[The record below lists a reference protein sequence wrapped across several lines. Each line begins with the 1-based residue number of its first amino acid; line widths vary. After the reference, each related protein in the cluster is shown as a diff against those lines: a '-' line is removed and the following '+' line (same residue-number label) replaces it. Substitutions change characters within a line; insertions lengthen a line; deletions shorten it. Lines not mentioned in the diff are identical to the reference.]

1 MRNNLDRHLSA
12 VRNLGILA
20 HVDAGKTTVTE
31 RILYATG
38 TTHKRGEVH
47 DGTTIT
53 DFDPQ
58 ERDRGIT
65 IFAAAVSCDW
75 DGHRINLID
84 TPGHV
89 DFADE
94 VGRSLRVLDGAVAVF
109 DAVAGVEPQSES
121 VWRQADRH
129 GVPRIAF
136 VNKLDRVG
144 ADLDTA
150 VASIRERLH
159 PVPLVVQ
166 LPIGTE
172 NAFTGVVDLLRMR
185 ALTWNDGSDTAAET
199 VVEAVVEAVV
209 PEELREEALRRRR
222 MLEEA
227 VAERHPAALEEF
239 CDRETLS
246 ADTLSRALRDLT
258 RTGDGVV
265 VLCGSAY
272 RNRGIEPLLD
282 AVVAYLPSPLDVPPV
297 CGMRDGVDGMR
308 HADGEM
314 HKAVNDMQESVDRM
328 QDGADDVQGGVD
340 RMQDGADDVQGG
352 VDRMQ
357 DGADDVQGGVD
368 RMQDGADDVQGG
380 VDRMQDVVGEQRAA
394 DPAAP
399 FAALAFKVSA
409 TPTGRLTYL
418 RVYSGTI
425 EKGDAV
431 WESGARRTER
441 IGRILSVQADRHA
454 QLERAVAGDI
464 VAVVG
469 LKSARAGST
478 LCAPGAPIV
487 LEPPGVPEPVVSVAV
502 EALASTDADRLASAL
517 ARLAEEDPSLVV
529 RTDPETGQ
537 TVLSG
542 MGELHLEVA
551 VEKVRRGLGVE
562 VNVGRPRVTYRETV
576 ARGVSGLVFRH
587 VKQDGGAGQFAQV
600 VLDVEPLGAA
610 GVGSAGG
617 AEGSGGDT
625 EIGAESG
632 FVFRSA
638 VVGGRVPQEYVRAVE
653 AGCRDAL
660 AEGPLG
666 GHPVTGLRVT
676 LTDGATH
683 VKDSSEMA
691 FRTAGRLGLR
701 EALRGCAMVLL
712 EPVVEVTVTVPQ
724 DAVGGVLGD
733 LAARRGR
740 VTDSTVRGGSAVVT
754 ATVPLAELF
763 GYATRLRSRT
773 QGRGTF
779 SARPTGY
786 APAPASAATPGA
798 ATMK

>member
-1 MRNNLDRHLSA
+1 MRTTDTLA
-12 VRNLGILA
+12 VVRNLGILA

-47 DGTTIT
+47 DGTTVT

-65 IFAAAVSCDW
+65 IFSAAVTCFW

-94 VGRSLRVLDGAVAVF
+94 VERSLRVLDGAVAVF

-136 VNKLDRVG
+136 VNKMDRAG
-144 ADLDTA
+144 ADLDAA
-150 VASIRERLH
+150 VASVRERLH
-159 PVPLVVQ
+159 PAPLAVQ
-166 LPIGTE
+166 LPVGAE
-172 NAFTGVVDLLRMR
+172 DAFTGVVDLLGMR
-185 ALTWNDGSDTAAET
+185 ALTWSDEG
-199 VVEAVVEAVV
+199 EARDPAPV
-209 PEELREEALRRRR
+209 PDALREEALRRRR
-222 MLEEA
+222 LLEEA
-227 VAERHPAALEEF
+227 VAELHPAALEEF
-239 CDRETLS
+239 CDTGALRTRTLT
-246 ADTLSRALRDLT
+246 AALRDLT
-258 RTGDGVV
+258 ARGEAVV

-282 AVVAYLPSPLDVPPV
+282 AVLAYLPSPLDVPPV
-297 CGMRDGVDGMR
+297 RGT
-308 HADGEM
+308 H
-314 HKAVNDMQESVDRM
+314 
-328 QDGADDVQGGVD
+328 DGA
-340 RMQDGADDVQGG
+340 
-352 VDRMQ
+352 
-357 DGADDVQGGVD
+357 
-368 RMQDGADDVQGG
+368 
-380 VDRMQDVVGEQRAA
+380 EQERPA

-399 FAALAFKVSA
+399 LAALAFKVTA
-409 TPTGRLTYL
+409 TATGRLTYL

-425 EKGDAV
+425 EQGDTV
-431 WESGARRTER
+431 WDATAGRAER
-441 IGRILSVQADRHA
+441 VGRILRVTADRHA
-454 QLERAVAGDI
+454 RLDRAVAGDI

-469 LKSARAGST
+469 LKGARAGAT
-478 LCAPGAPIV
+478 LCAPDAPLA
-487 LEPPGVPEPVVSVAV
+487 LEPPGTAEPVVSVAV
-502 EALASTDADRLASAL
+502 EALRGTDTGRLASAL

-529 RTDPETGQ
+529 RGDAETGQ

-551 VEKVRRGLGVE
+551 VERIRRDHGLGVA
-562 VNVGRPRVTYRETV
+562 VGRPRVSHRETV
-576 ARGVSGLVFRH
+576 ARGVSGFVYRH
-587 VKQDGGAGQFAQV
+587 VKQDGGAGQFAHV
-600 VLDVEPLGAA
+600 VLDVEPLDDP
-610 GVGSAGG
+610 
-617 AEGSGGDT
+617 ER
-625 EIGAESG
+625 G
-632 FVFRSA
+632 FEFRSA

-676 LTDGATH
+676 LTDGSTH
-683 VKDSSEMA
+683 VKDSSDTA

-701 EALRGCAMVLL
+701 DALRACAMVLL
-712 EPVVEVTVTVPQ
+712 EPVAEVTVTVPQ
-724 DAVGGVLGD
+724 DAVGSVLGD

-740 VTDSTVRGGSAVVT
+740 VSGSATRAGAAVVT

-779 SARPTGY
+779 TTRPTGY
-786 APAPASAATPGA
+786 APAPATAPAR
-798 ATMK
+798 

>member
-1 MRNNLDRHLSA
+1 MRTHVSTHTRTNPLA
-12 VRNLGILA
+12 TVRNLGILA

-31 RILYATG
+31 RILYTTG

-47 DGTTIT
+47 DGTTVT

-65 IFAAAVSCDW
+65 IFAAAVSCSW

-94 VGRSLRVLDGAVAVF
+94 VERSLRVLDGAVAVF

-136 VNKLDRVG
+136 VNKMDRTG

-159 PVPLVVQ
+159 PAPLVVQ
-166 LPIGTE
+166 LPIGAE
-172 NAFTGVVDLLRMR
+172 HRFTGVVDLVRMR
-185 ALTWNDGSDTAAET
+185 ALVWADGTETAE
-199 VVEAVVEAVV
+199 EGPV
-209 PEELREEALRRRR
+209 PDALREEAARRRR
-222 MLEEA
+222 LLEEA

-239 CDRETLS
+239 CDRETLT
-246 ADTLSRALRDLT
+246 AATLAAALRDLT

-272 RNRGIEPLLD
+272 RNRGVEPLLD

-297 CGMRDGVDGMR
+297 HGTHDGTEEER
-308 HADGEM
+308 T
-314 HKAVNDMQESVDRM
+314 
-328 QDGADDVQGGVD
+328 
-340 RMQDGADDVQGG
+340 
-352 VDRMQ
+352 
-357 DGADDVQGGVD
+357 
-368 RMQDGADDVQGG
+368 
-380 VDRMQDVVGEQRAA
+380 A

-399 FAALAFKVSA
+399 MAALAFKVNA

-425 EKGDAV
+425 EKGDTV
-431 WESGARRTER
+431 WDAGTRRTER
-441 IGRILSVQADRHA
+441 VGRILRVRADRHDP
-454 QLERAVAGDI
+454 LERAVAGDI

-478 LCAPGAPIV
+478 LCAPGAPLL
-487 LEPPGVPEPVVSVAV
+487 LEPPGVAEPVVHVAV
-502 EALASTDADRLASAL
+502 EARRSTDTDRLASAL
-517 ARLAEEDPSLVV
+517 ARLTEEDPSLAV

-551 VEKVRRGLGVE
+551 MERVRREYGLE
-562 VNVGRPRVTYRETV
+562 VSVGRPSVAYRETV
-576 ARGVSGLVFRH
+576 GEGVTGFVHRH
-587 VKQDGGAGQFAQV
+587 VKQDGGAGQFAHV
-600 VLDVEPLGAA
+600 VLDVEPWGTD
-610 GVGSAGG
+610 GDESTDGD
-617 AEGSGGDT
+617 EGT
-625 EIGAESG
+625 EGRGG
-632 FVFRSA
+632 FVFRST
-638 VVGGRVPQEYVRAVE
+638 VTGGRVPQEYVRAVE

-676 LTDGATH
+676 LTDGQTH
-683 VKDSSEMA
+683 VKDSSDTA
-691 FRTAGRLGLR
+691 FRTAGRFGLR
-701 EALRGCAMVLL
+701 DALRAAAMVLL
-712 EPVVEVTVTVPQ
+712 EPVVDVTVTVPE
-724 DAVGGVLGD
+724 DAVGGVHGD

-740 VTDSTVRGGSAVVT
+740 VTGSGTRGGATVVT

-779 SARPTGY
+779 TARPTGY
-786 APAPASAATPGA
+786 APAPATAVTGVR
-798 ATMK
+798 

>member
-1 MRNNLDRHLSA
+1 MRTHLNPLA
-12 VRNLGILA
+12 VVRNLGILA

-31 RILYATG
+31 RILFATG

-47 DGTTIT
+47 DGTTVT

-65 IFAAAVSCDW
+65 ISAAAVSCAW
-75 DGHRINLID
+75 DGHRLNLID

-94 VGRSLRVLDGAVAVF
+94 VERALRVLDGAVAVF

-136 VNKLDRVG
+136 VNKMDRAG
-144 ADLDTA
+144 ADLDAA

-159 PVPLVVQ
+159 AAPLVVQ
-166 LPIGTE
+166 MPIGTE
-172 NAFTGVVDLLRMR
+172 DTFIGVVDLVRMR
-185 ALTWNDGSDTAAET
+185 ALLWADDGTADD
-199 VVEAVVEAVV
+199 V
-209 PEELREEALRRRR
+209 PVPGDLRGEALARRRS
-222 MLEEA
+222 LEEA
-227 VAERHPAALEEF
+227 VAELHPGALEEF
-239 CDRETLS
+239 CDTGALAEETLS
-246 ADTLSRALRDLT
+246 SALREVT
-258 RTGDGVV
+258 RDGDGVV

-272 RNRGIEPLLD
+272 RNRGVEPLLD

-297 CGMRDGVDGMR
+297 RGT
-308 HADGEM
+308 HEGE
-314 HKAVNDMQESVDRM
+314 ERE
-328 QDGADDVQGGVD
+328 
-340 RMQDGADDVQGG
+340 RP
-352 VDRMQ
+352 
-357 DGADDVQGGVD
+357 
-368 RMQDGADDVQGG
+368 
-380 VDRMQDVVGEQRAA
+380 A

-399 FAALAFKVSA
+399 AAALAFKVHA
-409 TPTGRLTYL
+409 TSTGRLTYL
-418 RVYSGTI
+418 RIYSGTI
-425 EKGDAV
+425 EKGDTLWDA
-431 WESGARRTER
+431 SARRTER
-441 IGRILSVQADRHA
+441 IGRILRVQADRHA
-454 QLERAVAGDI
+454 PLDRAVAGEI

-478 LCAPGAPIV
+478 LCAVDAPLV

-502 EALASTDADRLASAL
+502 ESRRAGDTGRLASGL
-517 ARLAEEDPSLVV
+517 ARLTEEDPSLVV

-551 VEKVRRGLGVE
+551 VEKLRRELGLE
-562 VNVGRPRVTYRETV
+562 VNVGCPRVSYRETV
-576 ARGVSGLVFRH
+576 GRGVSGLVFRH
-587 VKQDGGAGQFAQV
+587 VKQDGGAGQFAHV
-600 VLDVEPLGAA
+600 VLDVEPYEE
-610 GVGSAGG
+610 GG
-617 AEGSGGDT
+617 FE
-625 EIGAESG
+625 
-632 FVFRSA
+632 FRSA

-660 AEGPLG
+660 TEGPLG

-676 LTDGATH
+676 LADGATH
-683 VKDSSEMA
+683 VKDSSDTA

-701 EALRGCAMVLL
+701 EALRACVMVLL
-712 EPVVEVTVTVPQ
+712 EPVVEVTVTVAE

-733 LAARRGR
+733 LAARRGK
-740 VTDSTVRGGSAVVT
+740 VTGSVTRSGAAVVT

-779 SARPTGY
+779 TARPTGC
-786 APAPASAATPGA
+786 APAPVAASAR
-798 ATMK
+798 

>member
-1 MRNNLDRHLSA
+1 MRTERHSTNPLDA

-38 TTHKRGEVH
+38 TTHRRGEVH

-65 IFAAAVSCDW
+65 IFAAAVSCAW

-94 VGRSLRVLDGAVAVF
+94 VERSLRVLDGAVAVF

-136 VNKLDRVG
+136 VNKLDRAG

-159 PVPLVVQ
+159 PAPLVVQ
-166 LPIGTE
+166 VPIGTE
-172 NAFTGVVDLLRMR
+172 DGFTGVVDLLRMR
-185 ALTWNDGSDTAAET
+185 ALVWADGGDTAE
-199 VVEAVVEAVV
+199 EGPV
-209 PEELREEALRRRR
+209 PEALSQEALRRRR
-222 MLEEA
+222 LLEEA
-227 VAERHPAALEEF
+227 VAELHPGALEEF
-239 CDRETLS
+239 CAEATLS
-246 ADTLSRALRDLT
+246 ARTLAAALRDLT

-282 AVVAYLPSPLDVPPV
+282 AVVAYLPSPSDVPPV
-297 CGMRDGVDGMR
+297 RGTYDG
-308 HADGEM
+308 
-314 HKAVNDMQESVDRM
+314 
-328 QDGADDVQGGVD
+328 
-340 RMQDGADDVQGG
+340 
-352 VDRMQ
+352 
-357 DGADDVQGGVD
+357 
-368 RMQDGADDVQGG
+368 
-380 VDRMQDVVGEQRAA
+380 GEQERAA
-394 DPAAP
+394 DPQAP
-399 FAALAFKVSA
+399 FAALAFKVTA
-409 TPTGRLTYL
+409 TATGRLTYL
-418 RVYSGTI
+418 RIYSGTI
-425 EKGDAV
+425 EKGDTV
-431 WESGARRTER
+431 WDAGARRTER
-441 IGRILSVQADRHA
+441 IGRILRVQADRHDR
-454 QLERAVAGDI
+454 LDRAVAGDI

-478 LCAPGAPIV
+478 LCAPGAPLV
-487 LEPPGVPEPVVSVAV
+487 LEPPTVAEPVVSVAV
-502 EALASTDADRLASAL
+502 EARRSTDTDRLTSAL

-529 RTDPETGQ
+529 RTDAETGQ
-537 TVLSG
+537 TLLSG

-551 VEKVRRGLGVE
+551 VEKIRQATGVD
-562 VNVGRPRVTYRETV
+562 VGVGRPRVAYRETV
-576 ARGVSGLVFRH
+576 VRGVSGLVYRH
-587 VKQDGGAGQFAQV
+587 VKQDGGSGQFAHV
-600 VLDVEPLGAA
+600 VLDVAPL
-610 GVGSAGG
+610 
-617 AEGSGGDT
+617 EGT
-625 EIGAESG
+625 G
-632 FVFRSA
+632 FEFRST
-638 VVGGRVPQEYVRAVE
+638 VVGGRVPQEYVRSVE

-660 AEGPLG
+660 TEGPIA

-683 VKDSSEMA
+683 VKDSSETA

-701 EALRGCAMVLL
+701 EALRACATVLL
-712 EPVVEVTVTVPQ
+712 EPVVEVTLTVPE
-724 DAVGGVLGD
+724 DAVGSVLGD

-740 VTDSTVRGGSAVVT
+740 VSGTATRAGSAVVT

-779 SARPTGY
+779 TARPTGY
-786 APAPASAATPGA
+786 APVPGA
-798 ATMK
+798 VTVR

>member
-1 MRNNLDRHLSA
+1 MRTNHLNPLA
-12 VRNLGILA
+12 VVRNLGILA

-31 RILYATG
+31 RILFATG

-47 DGTTIT
+47 DGTTVT

-65 IFAAAVSCDW
+65 IFAAAVSCAW

-94 VGRSLRVLDGAVAVF
+94 VERSLRVLDGAVAVF

-136 VNKLDRVG
+136 VNKLDRAG

-150 VASIRERLH
+150 VESIRRRLH
-159 PVPLVVQ
+159 PAPLVVQ
-166 LPIGTE
+166 LPIGRE
-172 NAFTGVVDLLRMR
+172 DGFTGVVDLLRMR
-185 ALTWNDGSDTAAET
+185 ALTWSEDTFAEGPVPDG
-199 VVEAVVEAVV
+199 
-209 PEELREEALRRRR
+209 LREEALRRRR
-222 MLEEA
+222 ILEEA

-246 ADTLSRALRDLT
+246 ADTLTAALRDLT
-258 RTGDGVV
+258 RSGDGVV

-282 AVVAYLPSPLDVPPV
+282 AVAAYLPSPLDVP
-297 CGMRDGVDGMR
+297 
-308 HADGEM
+308 
-314 HKAVNDMQESVDRM
+314 AVR
-328 QDGADDVQGGVD
+328 
-340 RMQDGADDVQGG
+340 
-352 VDRMQ
+352 
-357 DGADDVQGGVD
+357 
-368 RMQDGADDVQGG
+368 
-380 VDRMQDVVGEQRAA
+380 GEQGEERPC

-399 FAALAFKVSA
+399 LAALAFKVNA
-409 TPTGRLTYL
+409 TPTGRLTYV

-425 EKGDAV
+425 EKGATVWDA
-431 WESGARRTER
+431 GARRTER
-441 IGRILSVQADRHA
+441 VGRILRVQADRHA
-454 QLERAVAGDI
+454 PLERAVAGDI

-478 LCAPGAPIV
+478 LCAPDAPLV
-487 LEPPGVPEPVVSVAV
+487 LEPPSAAEPVVSVALEPQRSV
-502 EALASTDADRLASAL
+502 DTDRLASAL
-517 ARLAEEDPSLVV
+517 ARLTEEDPSLVV
-529 RTDPETGQ
+529 RTDAETGQ
-537 TVLSG
+537 TLLSG

-551 VEKVRRGLGVE
+551 VEKVRREQGLAL
-562 VNVGRPRVTYRETV
+562 NVGRPRVSYRETV
-576 ARGVSGLVFRH
+576 GRGVSGLVFRH
-587 VKQDGGAGQFAQV
+587 VKQDGGAGQFAHV
-600 VLDVEPLGAA
+600 VLDVEP
-610 GVGSAGG
+610 
-617 AEGSGGDT
+617 AE
-625 EIGAESG
+625 EG
-632 FVFRSA
+632 FAFRSA

-683 VKDSSEMA
+683 VKDSSDTA
-691 FRTAGRLGLR
+691 FRTAGRFGLR
-701 EALRGCAMVLL
+701 EALRACAMVLL
-712 EPVVEVTVTVPQ
+712 EPVVEVTVTVPE
-724 DAVGGVLGD
+724 DAVGAVLGD

-740 VTDSTVRGGSAVVT
+740 VSGSVTRGGSAIVT

-779 SARPTGY
+779 TARPTGY
-786 APAPASAATPGA
+786 APAPAETAARR
-798 ATMK
+798 

>member
-1 MRNNLDRHLSA
+1 MRNHLDRHLSA

-94 VGRSLRVLDGAVAVF
+94 VERSLRVLDGAVAVF

-144 ADLDTA
+144 ADLDAA

-172 NAFTGVVDLLRMR
+172 DGFTGVVDLLRMR
-185 ALTWNDGSDTAAET
+185 ALTWSDDGGETA
-199 VVEAVVEAVV
+199 VEDVV
-209 PEELREEALRRRR
+209 PEGLREEALRRRR
-222 MLEEA
+222 LLEEA

-246 ADTLSRALRDLT
+246 AETLSGALRELT
-258 RTGDGVV
+258 RTGDAVV

-282 AVVAYLPSPLDVPPV
+282 AVVAYLPSPSDVPPV
-297 CGMRDGVDGMR
+297 CGMAGGVAGMRNTKGGMRDTADGM
-308 HADGEM
+308 HGTVHGMHESADRQHETADRQ
-314 HKAVNDMQESVDRM
+314 HESADRM
-328 QDGADDVQGGVD
+328 QDA
-340 RMQDGADDVQGG
+340 
-352 VDRMQ
+352 
-357 DGADDVQGGVD
+357 
-368 RMQDGADDVQGG
+368 
-380 VDRMQDVVGEQRAA
+380 VGEQRPA

-399 FAALAFKVSA
+399 FAALAFKVAA

-425 EKGDAV
+425 EKGDTV
-431 WESGARRTER
+431 WESGARRIER
-441 IGRILSVQADRHA
+441 IGRILRVQADRHA

-464 VAVVG
+464 VAVIG

-478 LCAPGAPIV
+478 LSAPGAPIV
-487 LEPPGVPEPVVSVAV
+487 LEPPGVADPVVSVAV
-502 EALASTDADRLASAL
+502 EARTGTDADRLVSAL

-551 VEKVRRGLGVE
+551 VEKIRRSLGLE

-576 ARGVSGLVFRH
+576 ARGVSGVVFRH
-587 VKQDGGAGQFAQV
+587 VKQDGGAGQFAQI
-600 VLDVEPLGAA
+600 VLDVEPLDAEEA
-610 GVGSAGG
+610 GDG
-617 AEGSGGDT
+617 AET
-625 EIGAESG
+625 G
-632 FVFRSA
+632 FTFRST

-660 AEGPLG
+660 AEGPVG

-676 LTDGATH
+676 LSDGATH

-701 EALRGCAMVLL
+701 EALRGCAMVVL
-712 EPVVEVTVTVPQ
+712 EPVVEVTVTVPE

-740 VTDSTVRGGSAVVT
+740 VTDSAVRGGSAVVT

-786 APAPASAATPGA
+786 APAPAPAT
-798 ATMK
+798 TR

>member
-1 MRNNLDRHLSA
+1 MRTELHRQLAGALTD

-53 DFDPQ
+53 DFDSQ

-65 IFAAAVSCDW
+65 IFAAAVSCTW
-75 DGHRINLID
+75 AGHRINLID

-94 VGRSLRVLDGAVAVF
+94 VERSLRVLDGAIAVF

-129 GVPRIAF
+129 AVPRIAF
-136 VNKLDRVG
+136 VNKLDRAG

-159 PVPLVVQ
+159 TIPLVVQ
-166 LPIGTE
+166 LPIGRE
-172 NAFTGVVDLLRMR
+172 EQFGGVVDLLRMR
-185 ALTWNDGSDTAAET
+185 ALVWADGRDTYE
-199 VVEAVVEAVV
+199 EGEV
-209 PEELREEALRRRR
+209 PDELREEARRRR
-222 MLEEA
+222 RLLEET
-227 VAERHPAALEEF
+227 VAELHPAALEEF
-239 CDRETLS
+239 CARSELSEQTLS
-246 ADTLSRALRDLT
+246 GALRDLT
-258 RTGDGVV
+258 RTGEGVV

-272 RNRGIEPLLD
+272 RNRGVEPLLE

-297 CGMRDGVDGMR
+297 RGTLGD
-308 HADGEM
+308 
-314 HKAVNDMQESVDRM
+314 AVQE
-328 QDGADDVQGGVD
+328 
-340 RMQDGADDVQGG
+340 
-352 VDRMQ
+352 
-357 DGADDVQGGVD
+357 
-368 RMQDGADDVQGG
+368 
-380 VDRMQDVVGEQRAA
+380 RAA

-399 FAALAFKVSA
+399 FAALAFKVNA
-409 TPTGRLTYL
+409 TATGRLTYL
-418 RVYSGTI
+418 RVYSGTVR
-425 EKGDAV
+425 KGETVLDV
-431 WESGARRTER
+431 GARRSER
-441 IGRILSVQADRHA
+441 IGRILRVQADRHVDVDA
-454 QLERAVAGDI
+454 AVAGDI
-464 VAVVG
+464 VAVIG
-469 LKSARAGST
+469 PKAARAGAT
-478 LCAPGAPIV
+478 LCAPDAPLV
-487 LEPPGVPEPVVSVAV
+487 LEPPTVADPVVSVAV
-502 EALASTDADRLASAL
+502 EARRSTDTERLMAAL
-517 ARLAEEDPSLVV
+517 VRLVEEDPSLAV
-529 RTDPETGQ
+529 RTDSETGQ

-551 VEKVRRGLGVE
+551 VEKVRRAHGLDVR
-562 VNVGRPRVTYRETV
+562 VGRPQVAYRETV
-576 ARGVSGLVFRH
+576 ARGVSGLVYRH
-587 VKQDGGAGQFAQV
+587 VKQDGGAGQFAHV
-600 VLDVEPLGAA
+600 VIDVEPW
-610 GVGSAGG
+610 
-617 AEGSGGDT
+617 EDT
-625 EIGAESG
+625 EGDEGPGAVE

-660 AEGPLG
+660 VEGPIG
-666 GHPVTGLRVT
+666 GHPVTGVRVT

-683 VKDSSEMA
+683 PKDSSEMA
-691 FRTAGRLGLR
+691 FRTAGRFALR
-701 EALRGCAMVLL
+701 EALRASAMVLL
-712 EPVVEVTVTVPQ
+712 EPVVELTVTVPD

-740 VTDSTVRGGSAVVT
+740 VSGSTARAGAAVIT

-779 SARPTGY
+779 TTRATGY
-786 APAPASAATPGA
+786 APAPAAVSGATSVR
-798 ATMK
+798 

>member
-1 MRNNLDRHLSA
+1 MRTTDTLA
-12 VRNLGILA
+12 VVRNLGILA

-47 DGTTIT
+47 DGTTVT

-65 IFAAAVSCDW
+65 IFSAAVTCSW

-94 VGRSLRVLDGAVAVF
+94 VERSLRVLDGAVAVF

-136 VNKLDRVG
+136 VNKMDRAG
-144 ADLDTA
+144 ADLDAA
-150 VASIRERLH
+150 VASVRERLH
-159 PVPLVVQ
+159 PAPLAVQ
-166 LPIGTE
+166 LPVGAE
-172 NAFTGVVDLLRMR
+172 DAFTGVVDLLGMR
-185 ALTWNDGSDTAAET
+185 ALTWSDDG
-199 VVEAVVEAVV
+199 EARDPAPV
-209 PEELREEALRRRR
+209 PDALREEALRRRR
-222 MLEEA
+222 LLEEA
-227 VAERHPAALEEF
+227 VAELHPAALEEF
-239 CDRETLS
+239 CDTGALRTGTIT
-246 ADTLSRALRDLT
+246 AALRDLT
-258 RTGDGVV
+258 ARGEAVV

-282 AVVAYLPSPLDVPPV
+282 AVLAYLPSPLDVPPV
-297 CGMRDGVDGMR
+297 RGT
-308 HADGEM
+308 H
-314 HKAVNDMQESVDRM
+314 
-328 QDGADDVQGGVD
+328 DGA
-340 RMQDGADDVQGG
+340 
-352 VDRMQ
+352 
-357 DGADDVQGGVD
+357 
-368 RMQDGADDVQGG
+368 
-380 VDRMQDVVGEQRAA
+380 EQERTA

-399 FAALAFKVSA
+399 LAALAFKVNA
-409 TPTGRLTYL
+409 TATGRLTYL

-425 EKGDAV
+425 EQGDTV
-431 WESGARRTER
+431 WDATAGRAER
-441 IGRILSVQADRHA
+441 VGRILRVTADRHA
-454 QLERAVAGDI
+454 RLDRAIAGDI

-469 LKSARAGST
+469 LKGARAGAT
-478 LCAPGAPIV
+478 LCAPDTPLM
-487 LEPPGVPEPVVSVAV
+487 LEPPGTAEPVVSVAV
-502 EALASTDADRLASAL
+502 EALRGTDTGRLASAL

-529 RTDPETGQ
+529 RTDTETGQ

-551 VEKVRRGLGVE
+551 VERVRRDHGLE
-562 VNVGRPRVTYRETV
+562 VNVGRPRVSYRETV
-576 ARGVSGLVFRH
+576 GRGVSGFVHRH
-587 VKQDGGAGQFAQV
+587 VKQDGGAGQFAHV
-600 VLDVEPLGAA
+600 VLDVEPLDDP
-610 GVGSAGG
+610 
-617 AEGSGGDT
+617 ER
-625 EIGAESG
+625 G
-632 FVFRSA
+632 FEFRST

-676 LTDGATH
+676 LTDGSTH
-683 VKDSSEMA
+683 VKDSSDTA
-691 FRTAGRLGLR
+691 FRTAGRFGLR
-701 EALRGCAMVLL
+701 DALRTCAMVLL
-712 EPVVEVTVTVPQ
+712 EPVAEVTVTVPR
-724 DAVGGVLGD
+724 DAVGSVLGD

-740 VTDSTVRGGSAVVT
+740 VSGSATRAGAAVVT

-779 SARPTGY
+779 TTRPTGY
-786 APAPASAATPGA
+786 APAPAEVTVR
-798 ATMK
+798 

>member
-1 MRNNLDRHLSA
+1 MRNNVDTLANPLTA

-31 RILYATG
+31 RFLYATG

-47 DGTTIT
+47 DGTTVT

-65 IFAAAVSCDW
+65 IFAAAVSCAW

-94 VGRSLRVLDGAVAVF
+94 VERSLRVLDGAIAVF

-136 VNKLDRVG
+136 VNKLDRAG

-150 VASIRERLH
+150 VESIRRRLH
-159 PVPLVVQ
+159 PAPLVAQ
-166 LPIGTE
+166 LPIGRE
-172 NAFTGVVDLLRMR
+172 DGFTGVVDLLRMR
-185 ALTWNDGSDTAAET
+185 ALVWADDGAAAEESP
-199 VVEAVVEAVV
+199 VPQALRDEAE
-209 PEELREEALRRRR
+209 LRRRR
-222 MLEEA
+222 LEEA
-227 VAERHPAALEEF
+227 VAELHPTALEEF
-239 CDRETLS
+239 CARGTLS
-246 ADTLSRALRDLT
+246 ARTLAAALRDLT
-258 RTGDGVV
+258 RTGEGVV

-297 CGMRDGVDGMR
+297 RGTHDGTER
-308 HADGEM
+308 E
-314 HKAVNDMQESVDRM
+314 
-328 QDGADDVQGGVD
+328 
-340 RMQDGADDVQGG
+340 
-352 VDRMQ
+352 
-357 DGADDVQGGVD
+357 
-368 RMQDGADDVQGG
+368 
-380 VDRMQDVVGEQRAA
+380 RAA
-394 DPAAP
+394 DATEPL
-399 FAALAFKVSA
+399 AALAFKVSA
-409 TPTGRLTYL
+409 TATGRLTYL
-418 RVYSGTI
+418 RLYSGTI
-425 EKGDAV
+425 RKGDTVLDA
-431 WESGARRTER
+431 GTRRTER
-441 IGRILSVQADRHA
+441 IGRILRVRADRHA
-454 QLERAVAGDI
+454 ELEQATAGDI

-469 LKSARAGST
+469 LKSARAGTT
-478 LCAPGAPIV
+478 LCAPAAPLL
-487 LEPPGVPEPVVSVAV
+487 LEPPSVADPVVSVAV
-502 EALASTDADRLASAL
+502 EARRSTDTDRLATAL

-537 TVLSG
+537 TLLSG

-551 VEKVRRGLGVE
+551 VEKVRRSQGLDIT
-562 VNVGRPRVTYRETV
+562 VGRPRVACRETV
-576 ARGVSGLVFRH
+576 VRGVSGLVFRH
-587 VKQDGGAGQFAQV
+587 VKQDGGAGQFAHV
-600 VLDVEPLGAA
+600 VLDVASLE
-610 GVGSAGG
+610 
-617 AEGSGGDT
+617 AEGDRAAT
-625 EIGAESG
+625 G
-632 FVFRSA
+632 FVFRST

-666 GHPVTGLRVT
+666 GHPVTGLSVT

-683 VKDSSEMA
+683 SKDSSEMA
-691 FRTAGRLGLR
+691 FRTAGRFALR
-701 EALRGCAMVLL
+701 EAMRVGVMGLL
-712 EPVVEVTVTVPQ
+712 EPVADVTVTVPAE
-724 DAVGGVLGD
+724 AVGGVLGD

-740 VTDSTVRGGSAVVT
+740 VSDSVARGGSVVVT

-779 SARPTGY
+779 TARPAGY
-786 APAPASAATPGA
+786 VRAPGA
-798 ATMK
+798 VG

>member
-1 MRNNLDRHLSA
+1 MRTHFNPLS
-12 VRNLGILA
+12 VGRNLGILA

-31 RILYATG
+31 RILFATG

-47 DGTTIT
+47 DGTTVT

-65 IFAAAVSCDW
+65 IFAAAVSCAW

-84 TPGHV
+84 TPGHI

-94 VGRSLRVLDGAVAVF
+94 VERALRVLDGAVAVF

-121 VWRQADRH
+121 VWRQADRY

-136 VNKLDRVG
+136 VNKMDRAG
-144 ADLDTA
+144 ADLDAA
-150 VASIRERLH
+150 VASVRERLH
-159 PVPLVVQ
+159 PAPLVVQ
-166 LPIGTE
+166 LPIGAEDT
-172 NAFTGVVDLLRMR
+172 FTGVVDLVRMR
-185 ALTWNDGSDTAAET
+185 ALLWADDGTAED
-199 VVEAVVEAVV
+199 V
-209 PEELREEALRRRR
+209 PVPDGLRGEALARRRS
-222 MLEEA
+222 LEEA
-227 VAERHPAALEEF
+227 VAELHPGALEEF
-239 CDRETLS
+239 CDTGALGERTLVS
-246 ADTLSRALRDLT
+246 ALRQVT
-258 RTGDGVV
+258 RDGDGVV

-272 RNRGIEPLLD
+272 RNRGVEPLLD

-297 CGMRDGVDGMR
+297 RGT
-308 HADGEM
+308 HEGEE
-314 HKAVNDMQESVDRM
+314 QE
-328 QDGADDVQGGVD
+328 
-340 RMQDGADDVQGG
+340 
-352 VDRMQ
+352 
-357 DGADDVQGGVD
+357 
-368 RMQDGADDVQGG
+368 
-380 VDRMQDVVGEQRAA
+380 RAA

-399 FAALAFKVSA
+399 VAALAFKVHA
-409 TPTGRLTYL
+409 TSTGRLTYL

-425 EKGDAV
+425 EKGDTLWDA
-431 WESGARRTER
+431 SARRTER
-441 IGRILSVQADRHA
+441 IGRILRVQADRHA
-454 QLERAVAGDI
+454 PLDRAVAGDI

-478 LCAPGAPIV
+478 LCAQHTPLV
-487 LEPPGVPEPVVSVAV
+487 LEPPGVAEPVVSAAV
-502 EALASTDADRLASAL
+502 ESRRAGDTDRLASGL
-517 ARLAEEDPSLVV
+517 ARLTDEDPSLVV

-551 VEKVRRGLGVE
+551 VEKLRRELGLE
-562 VNVGRPRVTYRETV
+562 VNVGRPRVSYRETV
-576 ARGVSGLVFRH
+576 GRGLSGLVFRH
-587 VKQDGGAGQFAQV
+587 VKQDGGAGQFAHV
-600 VLDVEPLGAA
+600 VLDVEPYEE
-610 GVGSAGG
+610 GG
-617 AEGSGGDT
+617 FA
-625 EIGAESG
+625 
-632 FVFRSA
+632 FRSA

-683 VKDSSEMA
+683 VKDSSDTA

-701 EALRGCAMVLL
+701 EALRACAMVLL
-712 EPVVEVTVTVPQ
+712 EPVVEVTVTVPE

-740 VTDSTVRGGSAVVT
+740 VTGSAARAGAAVVT

-779 SARPTGY
+779 TARPTGY
-786 APAPASAATPGA
+786 APVPVASPAR
-798 ATMK
+798 